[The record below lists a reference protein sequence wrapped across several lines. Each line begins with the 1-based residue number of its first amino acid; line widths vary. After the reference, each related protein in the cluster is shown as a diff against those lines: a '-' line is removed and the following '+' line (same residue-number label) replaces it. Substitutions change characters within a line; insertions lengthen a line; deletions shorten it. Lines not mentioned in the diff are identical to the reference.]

1 MDRLDELA
9 VLVTIVDE
17 GSLAAAARRL
27 RRSSPSITRVL
38 AALEERAGARLLE
51 RTTRHLAPT
60 EAGFALA
67 ARARVLLTDYSG
79 AMNDLAGA
87 PVRGLIRVAATVPF
101 GRLHVAKIVNSFLEA
116 YPDARIDLL
125 LNDRYVDLIDEGVD
139 VAVRVGK
146 LADSGMVARTV
157 GSMRG
162 VVVVASPGYLAKRGV
177 PARPADLARHDIIFA
192 TIHQRPSEWRFG
204 AGERGAVVRFAPR
217 LSVNDVETQIVA
229 ARAGRGIARVLFYQ
243 VAADIKAGKLVRL
256 LESLEPD
263 PQPVHLVT
271 PSARIAPKVR
281 AFLDHA
287 TDALQTLDVIHE
299 SGAPKRKP
307 AAPAERASPR
317 KARRKQ

>member
-60 EAGFALA
+60 EAGLALA
-67 ARARVLLTDYSG
+67 ARARALLSDYSG
-79 AMNDLAGA
+79 AMSDLAAA

-101 GRLHVAKIVNSFLEA
+101 GRMHVAKIVNSFLEA
-116 YPDARIDLL
+116 YPDTRIDLL

-139 VAVRVGK
+139 VAVRVGA
-146 LADSGMVARTV
+146 LADSGMVARAV

-162 VVVVASPGYLAKRGV
+162 LVVVASPAYLKKRGR
-177 PARPADLARHDIIFA
+177 PDRPADLAKHDIIFA
-192 TIHQRPSEWRFG
+192 TIHGRPNEWRFG
-204 AGERGAVVRFAPR
+204 AGARGAVVRFTPK
-217 LSVNDVETQIVA
+217 LTINDVETQIVA
-229 ARAGRGIARVLFYQ
+229 ARAGLGFARVLPYQ
-243 VAADIKAGKLVRL
+243 VAAGLKAGKLVRV
-256 LESLEPD
+256 LESYEPD

-271 PSARIAPKVR
+271 PSARVTLKVR
-281 AFLDHA
+281 AFIDHA
-287 TDALQTLDVIHE
+287 AEALAKLDVIHE
-299 SGAPKRKP
+299 LDAPKTKAAARP
-307 AAPAERASPR
+307 AARRRRA
-317 KARRKQ
+317 